1 MVGPVEELD
10 ALFGFGDG
18 DGEGAEA
25 LLWGWGLVWWG
36 GMVGGMVGE
45 GLR

>member
-36 GMVGGMVGE
+36 HGGGMVGE